1 MGKRKEK
8 IEHVQN
14 KTNLM
19 YLLQNILLIVCKNF
33 KI

>member
-14 KTNLM
+14 NTNLM
-19 YLLQNILLIVCKNF
+19 YLLQNILLIVCKIF